1 MGSMTV
7 EEMRRAVAERAA
19 ALVEPGMK
27 VGLGTGRT
35 AAKVVEVIADRVR
48 GGMDITAVATS
59 EATAKQAR
67 DGGIRLVELDDLQHL
82 DLCIDGADEF
92 DPSLDLIKGLG
103 GALLREKLVAQS
115 AARFVVI
122 VDEEKRVSRLGE
134 KAPLPVEVVPFGWTH
149 TRARLTALGLQPTL
163 RERDGKPYR
172 TDGGNFILDCRWRMS
187 IESRILAAQVKATT
201 GVVDHGLFLGMA
213 EMVLVGTTAGVEEL
227 RRQRG

>member
-1 MGSMTV
+1 MNV

-19 ALVEPGMK
+19 ALIEPGMK

-35 AAKVVEVIADRVR
+35 AALVVAAIAERVR
-48 GGMDITAVATS
+48 GGMELLAVATS

-67 DGGIRLVELDDLQHL
+67 EGGIRLAELDDVPRL

-103 GALLREKLVAQS
+103 GALLREKLVAQA

-122 VDEEKRVSRLGE
+122 VDEEKRVARLGE

-149 TRARLTALGLQPTL
+149 TKARLVALGLDPTL
-163 RERDGKPYR
+163 RERDGRPFR
-172 TDGGNFILDCRWRMS
+172 TDGGNYILDCRWRMS
-187 IESRILAAQVKATT
+187 IESQILAAQVKATT

-213 EMVLVGTTAGVEEL
+213 EAVLVGTTRGVEEL